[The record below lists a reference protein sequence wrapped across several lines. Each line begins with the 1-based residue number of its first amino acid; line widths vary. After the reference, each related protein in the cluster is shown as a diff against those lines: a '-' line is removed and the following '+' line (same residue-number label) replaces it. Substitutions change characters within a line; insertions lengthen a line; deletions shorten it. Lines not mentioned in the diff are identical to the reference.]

1 LSLGDYYTKLE
12 TMDVAIPKVVWL
24 DSKTNNIEETQNKIR
39 FSEIDNNQFSEFLE
53 SDWGKSLLKGLLE
66 V

>member
-1 LSLGDYYTKLE
+1 
-12 TMDVAIPKVVWL
+12 MDVAIPRVVWL
-24 DSKTNNIEETQNKIR
+24 DSKTNNIEDVQHKIR
-39 FSEIDNNQFSEFLE
+39 FSEIDNNQFNQFLE